1 MLLALMILGVPTEAI
16 AHDYLLTQEGLVADR
31 EIRLTEIQEIGLT
44 PEWADCAPDFV
55 QKMQE
60 HINTKYRGIDGYLD
74 SIGFGSE
81 DRKKF
86 VQAVGA

>member
-1 MLLALMILGVPTEAI
+1 MILGVPTEAI
-16 AHDYLLTQEGLVADR
+16 AHDYLLTQEGLAADR
-31 EIRLTEIQEIGLT
+31 ETRLAEIQEIGLT

-60 HINTKYRGIDGYLD
+60 HINTKYGGINGYLD
-74 SIGFGSE
+74 SVGFGPE

-86 VQAVGA
+86 VQVAGA